1 MRVAPT
7 SAARPGT
14 THPPSGPNEDAM
26 TTTAER
32 SVLSPDGTRIA
43 VSSSGSGPAL
53 VLVGGA
59 FDHRG
64 TPYVDAIVATFS
76 DRYRVVTY
84 DRRGRGQSGDTR
96 PWSVEREV
104 EDLAAVVA
112 DVGAPV
118 DLLGI
123 CVGAAVV
130 LHAVA
135 AGVPA
140 GRVVLYEPPYRASV
154 DAHADDVL
162 FADRL
167 DEMIAGG
174 RRAAAV
180 RAYLTRVLGVPMLQ
194 VSAVPLKPKLWKA
207 LLADA
212 AVLGRD
218 VRVLGGLV
226 VPERVLAAIG
236 VPVLV
241 AAGTAGAVWARGAA
255 RAVVDTVPGST
266 SVVLEGQGHVPDPA
280 VLRGAVDAF
289 LLGERSPDPH

>member
-1 MRVAPT
+1 
-7 SAARPGT
+7 
-14 THPPSGPNEDAM
+14 M
-26 TTTAER
+26 TTTADR
-32 SVLSPDGTRIA
+32 SVLSADGTRIA
-43 VSSSGSGPAL
+43 VSSSGDGPAL
-53 VLVGGA
+53 VVVGGA

-64 TPYVDAIVATFS
+64 TPFVDGVVAAFS

-84 DRRGRGQSGDTR
+84 DRRGRGASGDTR
-96 PWSVEREV
+96 PWSVTREI

-135 AGVPA
+135 TGVPV
-140 GRVVLYEPPYRASV
+140 GRAVLYEPPYRASV

-212 AVLGRD
+212 GVLGRD
-218 VRVLGGLV
+218 VRVLSGLV
-226 VPERVLAAIG
+226 VPERALAAVGI
-236 VPVLV
+236 PVLV
-241 AAGTAGAVWARGAA
+241 AAGTSGPTWTRAAA
-255 RAVVDTVPGST
+255 RAVVETVPGST

-280 VLRGAVDAF
+280 VLRSTVDDF
-289 LLGERSPDPH
+289 LQAQPSPDPH

>member
-1 MRVAPT
+1 
-7 SAARPGT
+7 
-14 THPPSGPNEDAM
+14 M

-32 SVLSPDGTRIA
+32 SVLSADGTRIA
-43 VSSSGSGPAL
+43 VSSSGDGPAL

-64 TPYVDAIVATFS
+64 TPFVDGVVEAFS

-84 DRRGRGQSGDTR
+84 DRRGRGESGDTR
-96 PWSVEREV
+96 PWSVAREID
-104 EDLAAVVA
+104 DLAAVVA

-135 AGVPA
+135 TGVPV
-140 GRVVLYEPPYRASV
+140 GRAVLYEPPYRASV
-154 DAHADDVL
+154 DAHTDDVL

-180 RAYLTRVLGVPMLQ
+180 RAYLTRVLGIPMLQ

-212 AVLGRD
+212 GVLGRD
-218 VRVLGGLV
+218 VRVLSGLV
-226 VPERVLAAIG
+226 VPERSLAAVGI
-236 VPVLV
+236 PVLV
-241 AAGTAGAVWARGAA
+241 AAGTGGPTWTRAAA

-280 VLRGAVDAF
+280 VLRSTVDAF
-289 LLGERSPDPH
+289 LESQRSPDPR

>member
-1 MRVAPT
+1 MTTSTGRSVT
-7 SAARPGT
+7 SA
-14 THPPSGPNEDAM
+14 
-26 TTTAER
+26 
-32 SVLSPDGTRIA
+32 DGTQIA
-43 VSSSGSGPAL
+43 VSSSGSGPVL

-64 TPYVDAIVATFS
+64 TPYVDAVVAAFS

-104 EDLAAVVA
+104 DDLAAVVA
-112 DVGAPV
+112 DADGPV

-135 AGVPA
+135 AGVPV
-140 GRVVLYEPPYRASV
+140 GRVVLYEPPYRASA
-154 DAHADDVL
+154 DARADDVL

-212 AVLGRD
+212 GVLGRD

-255 RAVVDTVPGST
+255 RAVVESVPGST
-266 SVVLEGQGHVPDPA
+266 SVVLEGQGHVPDPV
-280 VLRGAVDAF
+280 VLKEAVDAF
-289 LLGERSPDPH
+289 LLGERSPSNTDQPEQH

>member
-1 MRVAPT
+1 V
-7 SAARPGT
+7 
-14 THPPSGPNEDAM
+14 NEDAM

-32 SVLSPDGTRIA
+32 SVRSADGTRIA
-43 VSSSGSGPAL
+43 VSSSGDGPAL

-64 TPYVDAIVATFS
+64 TPYVDGLVAAFS
-76 DRYRVVTY
+76 DRYRIVTY
-84 DRRGRGQSGDTR
+84 DRRGRGQSEDTR

-104 EDLAAVVA
+104 EDLAAVIA
-112 DVGAPV
+112 DVDAPA
-118 DLLGI
+118 DLLGL
-123 CVGAAVV
+123 CVGAGVV

-135 AGVPA
+135 AGVPV

-154 DAHADDVL
+154 DARADDVL

-167 DEMIAGG
+167 DEMIASG

-212 AVLGRD
+212 GVLGRD

-226 VPERVLAAIG
+226 VPERVLAAVG

-241 AAGTAGAVWARGAA
+241 AAGTTGAAWARSAA
-255 RAVVDTVPGST
+255 DAVVETVPGST
-266 SVVLEGQGHVPDPA
+266 AVVVDGQGHVPDPRI
-280 VLRGAVDAF
+280 LRGVVDGF
-289 LLGERSPDPH
+289 LLGERSPEPS